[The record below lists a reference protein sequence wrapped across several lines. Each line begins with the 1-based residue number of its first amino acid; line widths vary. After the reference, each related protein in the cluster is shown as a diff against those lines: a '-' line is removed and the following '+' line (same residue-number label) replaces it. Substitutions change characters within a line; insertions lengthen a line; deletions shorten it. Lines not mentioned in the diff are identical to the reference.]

1 MLNESRKAVY
11 DYISGL
17 VSGVVTNNVHR
28 LEVPTELT
36 ESELRNG
43 FIVIR
48 IGELNDESEFR
59 DSAYGWA
66 RCYIDAYIPLRS
78 RGRFNG
84 DAYGTFEDAIYM
96 ALRNATLT
104 DSESTYW
111 VMEDSFISYDYAE
124 SNINGNSFHVMTKS
138 FIVNIDES
146 ID

>member
-11 DYISGL
+11 DYIGSL
-17 VSGVVTNNVHR
+17 VSGVVTDNVHR
-28 LEVPTELT
+28 LEVPVELT
-36 ESELRNG
+36 ESELHDG

-48 IGELNDESEFR
+48 VGELNDESEFR
-59 DSAYGWA
+59 DAAYGWA

-84 DAYGTFEDAIYM
+84 DVYGTFEDAIYM
-96 ALRNATLT
+96 ALKNATLT

-111 VMEDSFISYDYAE
+111 VMEDSFISYDYAD
-124 SNINGNSFHVMTKS
+124 SNINGNTFHVMSKS

-146 ID
+146 IE